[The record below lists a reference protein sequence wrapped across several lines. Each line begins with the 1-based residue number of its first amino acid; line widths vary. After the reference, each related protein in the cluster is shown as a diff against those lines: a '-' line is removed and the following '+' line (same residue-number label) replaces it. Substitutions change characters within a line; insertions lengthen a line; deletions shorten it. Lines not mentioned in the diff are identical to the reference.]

1 MKELTQVLGIVI
13 MFCFSLT
20 VHAQNNDLKN
30 STPEERAQ
38 FQTEWM
44 ESELSLDSTVVPTVY
59 DINLKYANKM
69 ESIKNSGGRRYQKF
83 QQMKSLS
90 EDKDNELKK
99 IFTKEQYNTYLARK
113 NEAREEIKQRMREN
127 R

>member
-1 MKELTQVLGIVI
+1 MKELTQILGIII

-44 ESELSLDSTVVPTVY
+44 ENELSIDSTVVPTVY

-69 ESIKNSGGRRYQKF
+69 ESIKNSSGSRYQKF
-83 QQMKSLS
+83 QQMKSFS
-90 EDKDNELKK
+90 GEKDSELKK
-99 IFTKEQYNTYLARK
+99 VLTKEQYSLYQKRK
-113 NEAREEIKQRMREN
+113 DEIREEMKQRMREN